1 MAFDD
6 DNMIIDNMKKR
17 YYKLYY
23 DTNKR
28 NKT

>member
-1 MAFDD
+1 
-6 DNMIIDNMKKR
+6 MIIDNMKKR

-28 NKT
+28 NKTWMVH